1 MPTIV
6 EYTDTIPPQNQFPDR
21 IVSPP
26 RSRSCCFT
34 HMEALGTP
42 QADGRWVYQY
52 KRCCQCGFAV
62 RVILQVLPDEEAIT
76 TLRAMFSG
84 VSSTTPRT

>member
-1 MPTIV
+1 MSTIV
-6 EYTDTIPPQNQFPDR
+6 EYTDKIPPENQYPDR

-26 RSRSCCFT
+26 RSGSCCFT
-34 HMEALGTP
+34 RMETVGTP

-62 RVILQVLPDEEAIT
+62 RVILEVLPDQESIT
-76 TLRAMFSG
+76 SVRAMLSG
-84 VSSTTPRT
+84 ISSDAPRT